1 MADEVHTFLVH
12 VEPLRTSMLNNR
24 ICDNE
29 NSKRYGY
36 NTSLVFL
43 VVWSVVYSTF
53 CRREVYIVAGRLT
66 CHQTF
71 RGMLPSEAGATVFRI
86 RQSVPCASSQKG
98 LDIVVPTW
106 SLLFHSISSL
116 LLPCYFV
123 WRSIFLSSWRHKLFS
138 NTIPGIFSNTTS
150 DLHRLYGVTSA
161 SPLTDIRCKP
171 FFRYQRTARCSF
183 SWTSEPTW
191 LLLYQIPRTE
201 SPFTVLRLARAKPPK
216 SRWGLPALHFKGLCM
231 VGDENVILGAFLYLV
246 RITNV
251 EKSTKKIMNGSYE
264 IASVHEAALVGA

>member
-123 WRSIFLSSWRHKLFS
+123 WRSVFLSSWRHKLCS
-138 NTIPGIFSNTTS
+138 NTAFSSTPQVIFTDSTE
-150 DLHRLYGVTSA
+150 
-161 SPLTDIRCKP
+161 SPLHLPWQTFDTSL
-171 FFRYQRTARCSF
+171 FFRYQRTAHCAF
-183 SWTSEPTW
+183 SRTSQPNW